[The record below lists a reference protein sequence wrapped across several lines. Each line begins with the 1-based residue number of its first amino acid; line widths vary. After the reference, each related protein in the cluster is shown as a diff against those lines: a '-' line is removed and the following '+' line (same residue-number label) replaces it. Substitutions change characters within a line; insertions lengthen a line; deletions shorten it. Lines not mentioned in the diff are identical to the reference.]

1 MNKRLVSLVAV
12 IVLFVL
18 GASGA
23 WGQNRVGTLE
33 ITGVPSDAATGRYH
47 RETGVFA
54 ADVSETDGALIIM
67 RIEDVQIVGKV
78 MEWRT
83 EDNYLIFTVSA
94 QLVQDDF
101 ELTGDVIE
109 YFSEDKKLRS
119 AGNVV
124 TITKDA
130 TVYADHLEYDETT
143 DQAVFT
149 GNVKVVF
156 SDGVLEGEKFLMLL
170 EKSELQF
177 FGAFQGEFTEAAE
190 Q

>member
-1 MNKRLVSLVAV
+1 MNRSLVS
-12 IVLFVL
+12 FVL
-18 GASGA
+18 MMVLIVMGTGVA

-33 ITGVPSDAATGRYH
+33 ITGVPSDIATGRYH
-47 RETGVFA
+47 RDTGVFA
-54 ADVSETDGALIIM
+54 ADVSEIDGALISM
-67 RIEDVQIVGKV
+67 KIEDVRIVGKI

-83 EDNYLIFTVSA
+83 EDNYLIFRVGA
-94 QLVQDDF
+94 HLVQEDF

-119 AGNVV
+119 EGNVIA
-124 TITKDA
+124 ITKDA
-130 TVYADHLEYDETT
+130 TIYADHLDYDEET
-143 DQAVFT
+143 DEAVFT

-177 FGAFQGEFTEAAE
+177 FGAFQGEFTESE
-190 Q
+190 K

>member
-1 MNKRLVSLVAV
+1 MNKRLVGLVMV
-12 IVLFVL
+12 VFLFIMGV
-18 GASGA
+18 SVA

-33 ITGVPSDAATGRYH
+33 ITGVPSDISTGRYH
-47 RETGVFA
+47 RDTGVFA
-54 ADVSETDGALIIM
+54 ADVSAIDGALIKM
-67 RIEDVQIVGKV
+67 NMEEVQIVGKA

-83 EDNYLIFTVSA
+83 EDNYLIFRVEA
-94 QLVQDDF
+94 HLVQEDF

-119 AGNVV
+119 EGNVV
-124 TITKDA
+124 AITKDA
-130 TVYADHLEYDETT
+130 TVYADHLEYDEET
-143 DQAVFT
+143 DEAVFT

-177 FGAFQGEFTEAAE
+177 FGTFQGEFTEAE